1 MIEVSMTIGIQPVSV
16 TYRVYVGPSSQFEGL
31 LFIMVGRACG
41 MWLCGSGCVQLM
53 TAPIP
58 VNQAKG
64 SEPSV
69 LYLPG
74 PTLVP
79 ISPS

>member
-1 MIEVSMTIGIQPVSV
+1 MGFKGSE
-16 TYRVYVGPSSQFEGL
+16 FEGL
-31 LFIMVGRACG
+31 SFIMVGKACG
-41 MWLCGSGCVQLM
+41 GWLCGSGRVQPM

-58 VNQAKG
+58 VDQAKE

-74 PTLVP
+74 STLVP

>member
-1 MIEVSMTIGIQPVSV
+1 MGFKGSE
-16 TYRVYVGPSSQFEGL
+16 FEGL
-31 LFIMVGRACG
+31 SFIMVGRACG
-41 MWLCGSGCVQLM
+41 WWLCGSGRVQSI

-58 VNQAKG
+58 VDQAKG

>member
-1 MIEVSMTIGIQPVSV
+1 MAG
-16 TYRVYVGPSSQFEGL
+16 
-31 LFIMVGRACG
+31 
-41 MWLCGSGCVQLM
+41 GSGRVQPM

-58 VNQAKG
+58 VDQAKE

-74 PTLVP
+74 STLVP